1 MRIFFRRRSENVG
14 RHHRSPRQRPARG
27 GLYRSASCAPLRPSQ
42 VRGRSFG
49 TTRFG
54 RRGLDPA
61 EVDDFLHRVAGD
73 LAGLYAALEQVREE
87 NHRIKEALRQWQ
99 TRQASRAQNHAGR

>member
-1 MRIFFRRRSENVG
+1 MRG
-14 RHHRSPRQRPARG
+14 R
-27 GLYRSASCAPLRPSQ
+27 LYRSAASAPLRPAQ
-42 VRGRSFG
+42 VRERVFG

-61 EVDDFLHRVAGD
+61 EVADFLARVAGD

-87 NHRIKEALRQWQ
+87 NRRIKAALREWQ
-99 TRQASRAQNHAGR
+99 SEQARQRPRHVNAGRY